1 MNSPLSPSEWPSP
14 HQHIDALNIGEIL
27 AIINEED
34 AKIHLAVRK
43 ALPQIELLTGV
54 IVDKMRQGGRLFYIG
69 AGTSGRLGVLDASE
83 LPPTYGVDE
92 HLVCGIIAGGD
103 AALRQSV
110 EHAEDDSHA
119 AWKILQHQGCTSGDC
134 VIGIAASGTTPF
146 VVGGVTEARAHGVF
160 TGCIT
165 SNPDSPLSKMVH
177 VAIEVVTG
185 SEVISGSTRMKAGT
199 AQKMVL
205 NMISTTLMIKL
216 GRVKGNLMVN
226 MQLKNEK
233 LIQRAI
239 RILNF
244 ELGMDVDEATRYL
257 AQYGSVQKVLET
269 VGNKKTDPEDRF

>member
-1 MNSPLSPSEWPSP
+1 MNASLSPSESPSP

-27 AIINEED
+27 SIINEED
-34 AKIHLAVRK
+34 AKIHLVVRK

-83 LPPTYGVDE
+83 LPSTFGVDE
-92 HLVCGIIAGGD
+92 HLVSGIIAGGD

-119 AWKILQHQGCTSGDC
+119 AWKILQNQGCTSGDC

-146 VVGGVTEARAHGVF
+146 VVGGVTEARTHGIF
-160 TGCIT
+160 TGCVT
-165 SNPDSPLSKMVH
+165 SNPNSPLSKMVH

-185 SEVISGSTRMKAGT
+185 PEVISGSTRMKAGT

-216 GRVKGNLMVN
+216 GRVKGNQMVN
-226 MQLKNEK
+226 MQLKNNK

-244 ELGMDVDEATRYL
+244 ELGMEVDEATRYL
-257 AQYGSVQKVLET
+257 AQYGSVQKVLDA
-269 VGNKKTDPEDRF
+269 VGNKKTDPEDRL